1 MSYRERF
8 LALCSRDERDEADRM
23 CGGLSNN
30 DNSPLFWAL
39 LQIKQLPS
47 AIAKVL
53 GDNVEAMR
61 EINQGKKVALLQII
75 ASRLF
80 AAVIHAFLVL
90 ALALG
95 AFVIITKK
103 QEARLGTLVEN
114 SRSLLQQQKQLAAD
128 QSEIAGSTKELQT
141 SVGSAADKVATVL
154 KNSKVEIIAEKE
166 SAMDDFKKAAASMK
180 NASDLLRFLPG
191 EFNFNAQGDL
201 VVYLN
206 RQSFEVIDDQ
216 SVNGM
221 AHLIF
226 RKPHRN

>member
-1 MSYRERF
+1 
-8 LALCSRDERDEADRM
+8 M

-80 AAVIHAFLVL
+80 AAVIHAILVL

-114 SRSLLQQQKQLAAD
+114 SRSLLQTQKQLAAD
-128 QSEIAGSTKELQT
+128 M
-141 SVGSAADKVATVL
+141 ATY
-154 KNSKVEIIAEKE
+154 K
-166 SAMDDFKKAAASMK
+166 
-180 NASDLLRFLPG
+180 
-191 EFNFNAQGDL
+191 
-201 VVYLN
+201 
-206 RQSFEVIDDQ
+206 DDQ
-216 SVNGM
+216 SELGQGVKTMSTQVNSAAKAAKDEILAARDASLKDIEKG
-221 AHLIF
+221 AQDYRTIANLLKYSGAGVTINSQGELVLKTYKWGYEIVDDPTQNGAVTIILH
-226 RKPHRN
+226 K